1 MVIIALM
8 LGWAVLYSDRTCLY
22 PLLSVI
28 ADNLSLTSAQAGS
41 LTSAYF
47 LTYVIMQIPAGL
59 AGDRWGLKKV
69 MIAMFIIA
77 GLGMLGLGTM
87 GNSYY
92 LLLLFSAL
100 SGMGAGAYYPTC
112 FGTLFQVVSPS
123 RRAFSAATIGIG
135 MAMGMLIG
143 MTMSGP
149 VYNLLG
155 SYKAPFLILSIPTFA
170 MIFIFSRY
178 LPSIKDPDTPA
189 LRDYLALF
197 RDKDLWKINFATF
210 TSLYG
215 FWVAMTWGPTFL
227 KAERGFSLSQAGLFT
242 GLVAITAIPAGLFWG
257 RLSDRTNRRIVAATV
272 FPISAVMIF
281 LLSRVSSFTGIIVIL
296 LIYGMLSNSSIISV
310 MVAWMGDIV
319 SIRYPGKMG
328 AASGFFNCTVMSSA
342 IIAPLIS
349 GYLRDMTDSLV
360 PAFWAASAIIIVGT
374 LVTLITPLPVKGKES
389 DS

>member
-1 MVIIALM
+1 MMLFALM

-28 ADNLSLTSAQAGS
+28 AKDLSLTSAQAGS

-69 MIAMFIIA
+69 MMFMFVIA
-77 GLGMLGLGTM
+77 GFGMLGLGTL

-112 FGTLFQVVSPS
+112 FGTLFQAVSPS
-123 RRAFSAATIGIG
+123 KRAFSAATIGIG
-135 MAMGMLIG
+135 MALGMLIG

-149 VYNLLG
+149 IYNSLG
-155 SYKAPFLILSIPTFA
+155 SYKAPFLILTIPTLLMVA
-170 MIFIFSRY
+170 IFHKM
-178 LPSIKDPDTPA
+178 LPSIKDPNTPN
-189 LRDYLALF
+189 LGDYLALF
-197 RDKDLWKINFATF
+197 RDIDLWKINFATF

-227 KAERGFSLSQAGLFT
+227 KVERGLSLSQAGLFT
-242 GLVAITAIPAGLFWG
+242 GLLAITAIPAGLFWG
-257 RLSDRTNRRIVAATV
+257 RLSDRTNRKIVTILV
-272 FPISAVMIF
+272 FPLSAVMIF
-281 LLSRVSSFTGIIVIL
+281 ILSKVTSFPGIIITL
-296 LIYGMLSNSSIISV
+296 MIYGMLSNSSIISV

-328 AASGFFNCTVMSSA
+328 AASGFFNCTVMTSA
-342 IIAPLIS
+342 IIAPIIS
-349 GYLRDMTDSLV
+349 GYLRDITNSLV
-360 PAFWAASAIIIVGT
+360 PALWAASVIIIAGT
-374 LVTLITPLPVKGKES
+374 LVTIFTPLPRKTGK
-389 DS
+389 

>member
-1 MVIIALM
+1 MTLFALM
-8 LGWAVLYSDRTCLY
+8 LGWTALYADRTCLY

-28 ADNLSLTSAQAGS
+28 SQDLSLTSAQAGS

-47 LTYVIMQIPAGL
+47 LTYVIMQIPSGL

-69 MIAMFIIA
+69 MISMFVIA
-77 GLGMLGLGTM
+77 GLGMLGLGTL

-92 LLLLFSAL
+92 LLLFFSAM

-123 RRAFSAATIGIG
+123 KRAFSAATIGIG
-135 MAMGMLIG
+135 MAVGMLIG

-149 VYNLLG
+149 VYNSMG

-170 MIFIFSRY
+170 MILVFNKM
-178 LPSIKDPDTPA
+178 LPSIKDPNTPD
-189 LRDYLALF
+189 LKDYLALF
-197 RDKDLWKINFATF
+197 KDKDLWKINFATF

-227 KAERGFSLSQAGLFT
+227 KIERGFSLSQAGLFT

-257 RLSDRTNRRIVAATV
+257 RLSDRTNRKIVTAVV
-272 FPISAVMIF
+272 FPLSAAMIF
-281 LLSRVSSFTGIIVIL
+281 ILSKVTSFPGLIITL
-296 LIYGMLSNSSIISV
+296 MIYGMLSNSSIISV

-319 SIRYPGKMG
+319 SLRYPGKMG
-328 AASGFFNCTVMSSA
+328 AASGFFNCTVMTSA

-349 GYLRDMTDSLV
+349 GYLRDITNSLV
-360 PAFWAASAIIIVGT
+360 PAFWAASAIIVVGT
-374 LVTLITPLPVKGKES
+374 FITLFTPIPEKTRK
-389 DS
+389 